1 MAFGRSLSLDRY
13 EDRRAARVAEA
24 DAIGTVMD
32 RAALL
37 PEASRSISIELVYR
51 YVEAAIGFSA
61 FVPGSSRF
69 DEMDAEMMSTYA
81 ELWAI
86 AGDVATADPT
96 FTIPMMHLQALSDA
110 SSAHTERIESLE
122 NRVPDEVMWLLLL
135 VVVLSLGALAMHLTV
150 VGRGV
155 VSSVA
160 AAVVVVLIL
169 LTLLDLD
176 RPHRGFITVPDSALV
191 ALVS

>member
-1 MAFGRSLSLDRY
+1 MPGNIFRFVEVFGFLFALSTPAVATIIVVIIAGSI
-13 EDRRAARVAEA
+13 AAGV
-24 DAIGTVMD
+24 
-32 RAALL
+32 LL
-37 PEASRSISIELVYR
+37 GRWLRHGAPHLH
-51 YVEAAIGFSA
+51 
-61 FVPGSSRF
+61 GS
-69 DEMDAEMMSTYA
+69 
-81 ELWAI
+81 I